1 MLKKYWIKCFVSLWL
16 YIYII
21 LIILGKINKQLYT
34 HYYLKFHVFSGSSGK
49 ETYTYICNI
58 CIYR

>member
-1 MLKKYWIKCFVSLWL
+1 MFCQFMII

-34 HYYLKFHVFSGSSGK
+34 HYDLKFHVFSGSSGK